1 MSRRIR
7 STDRA
12 SSPRYCVAVYPP
24 GRYPLPSSHGP
35 DSSPESRTANTAE
48 ATHPRPR
55 PASLATAAAGR
66 AETERKKAN
75 DGSSRAA
82 HIVPS
87 VNVMVILRA
96 LPPGGLS
103 ARPSS
108 HGFLRSRSFPW
119 SSRSSLGS
127 RMADPSSV
135 TQATGTEHAPVWTRD
150 RPDASHWIPHGR
162 PGR

>member
-1 MSRRIR
+1 MMSTMSRRIS

-82 HIVPS
+82 YIVPS
-87 VNVMVILRA
+87 VNVMVIWRA
-96 LPPGGLS
+96 PYRAASFLALLSWVTDGGSVIRDPSYRHGACAGLDTGPPGRLS
-103 ARPSS
+103 MDFPRQARPLV
-108 HGFLRSRSFPW
+108 HVR
-119 SSRSSLGS
+119 
-127 RMADPSSV
+127 
-135 TQATGTEHAPVWTRD
+135 
-150 RPDASHWIPHGR
+150 
-162 PGR
+162 